1 MILLR
6 CDDVGRPAFAR
17 LVRQRIVAPHG
28 PGAAR
33 PLDVPDSPGLRAL
46 ATAPR
51 VPSHVVLTGTAALWV
66 HGWVDDAPVAWHAVG
81 LRGLY
86 RPPGTEVALHSGVTA
101 RLGMRVD
108 GGLLLA
114 PPARACL
121 DALRWEPPAGA
132 LAAVCGA
139 IAEGRIVPADLRDAL
154 APDSPTGGGYARL
167 ASLVEAV
174 AAVATTTP
182 ATAASPR

>member
-6 CDDVGRPAFAR
+6 AEDVGRPAFAR
-17 LVRQRIVAPHG
+17 LSRQRIVAPHG

-33 PLDVPDSPGLRAL
+33 PRDVPDSPGLRAL
-46 ATAPR
+46 AAAPR
-51 VPSHVVLTGTAALWV
+51 VPSHVVLTGIAALWV
-66 HGWVDDAPVAWHAVG
+66 HGWVDDAPVEWHAVG

-86 RPPGTEVALHSGVTA
+86 RPPGTEVALHSGATA
-101 RLGMRVD
+101 RLGVRVE
-108 GGLLLA
+108 GGLALA

-121 DALRWEPPAGA
+121 DALRWEPPAEA

-139 IAEGRIVPADLRDAL
+139 VAAGRIGPGGLADAL
-154 APDSPTGGGYARL
+154 AHDSATGGGYARL
-167 ASLVEAV
+167 ASLVAAVVEV
-174 AAVATTTP
+174 AAPAP